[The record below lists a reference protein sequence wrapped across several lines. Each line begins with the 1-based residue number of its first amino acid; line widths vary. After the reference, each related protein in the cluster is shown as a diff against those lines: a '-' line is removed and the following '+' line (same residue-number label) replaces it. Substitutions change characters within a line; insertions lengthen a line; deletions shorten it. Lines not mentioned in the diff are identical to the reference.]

1 MRAIVFSLRG
11 SLAALMLASSFSYWP
26 VLAAQAGQP
35 VVVLENRAGSLS
47 ALAASEVRRYFYLR
61 TGEWLGLKGKVPAN
75 GDAVVIA
82 RKDSPLLR
90 DFAEADT
97 GASQLKNQEYRIK
110 SLSHSSDRLVL
121 IIGGDDLGTL
131 YGAYRFAETLGV
143 RFYLHADVIP
153 DARRAAVLPEVDE
166 VGRPL
171 FALRGVNPWG
181 SHPFGFDAWSAD
193 DYKALCTQLTK
204 MRMNFLGM
212 HCYPEG
218 LPYAEPTVWHGVT
231 NDFDADGRV
240 QFSYVSRYYN
250 TLLKPGWGDFLP
262 KKTSSYSFGAA
273 LLFERDDWAPP
284 VLAGHCPLPVSA
296 ADCNEVFN
304 RMGTQFRDAF
314 QFAKQLGVKTCLG
327 TEAPL
332 TIPKVVQERLRAAG
346 KNPADPAV
354 VREIYEGTFRRIMAS
369 HPLDYYWFWTPEG
382 WTWGDNQADQYT
394 NTVAD
399 IRLAIEAAHNVQAPF
414 QLATCGWVLGPA
426 HDRAAFDRDLPRG
439 IAMAAISRNTGHD
452 PVDTAFAR
460 TAGRETWAIP
470 WLESDNDLGLNAP
483 QLYVG
488 RLRGD
493 AVDAKRYGC
502 AGLMGLH
509 WRTDILAP
517 NVAALAQAAWD
528 QSWKT
533 TGRNQSRW
541 AIDGQVANYPTALV
555 RGTDEELVYRSCRFN
570 MATAGIAL
578 SNGSYKVTLKF
589 CEPHF
594 KAGNERVFDVQL
606 QGRSVLTNL
615 DIHARVGQFAPL
627 DFVFNNVAVTNQA
640 LEVKFIPRKSLPCIS
655 GIAVEGATFTSKFN
669 CGGEAWRDWQADSA
683 AAARDLPCGDFY
695 ADWARGNFGVEAA
708 DDIAAVFTAI
718 DGRVPR
724 AATDGCPVG
733 NLSPDPTPWATL
745 APGYAFVDKLEA
757 LRPRVRGAGNLDRFD
772 YWLNTFKYYRS
783 LAQVRCAM
791 GARQTNEVRR
801 IWGDTYR
808 YLIASASTPG
818 ALAALVTLEN
828 HPGALPQVS
837 AYAPQPW
844 PKGYQGE
851 PRLIV
856 PCVRSLVGRNES
868 LALTAIA
875 LDNQPMK
882 RATLC
887 WRALGQRAWQ
897 TLDLGRVT
905 RAVYR
910 VTLPAA
916 TESFEYYLQAET
928 DGGKRLHW
936 PSTAP
941 DINQTVVVMP

>member
-1 MRAIVFSLRG
+1 MTLASLRR
-11 SLAALMLASSFSYWP
+11 SFSALVMACTLFHAP
-26 VLAAQAGQP
+26 LPAAQAGQP
-35 VVVLENRAGSLS
+35 VVVIENGAAFLPT
-47 ALAASEVRRYFYLR
+47 LAASEVRRYFYLR
-61 TGEWLGLKGKVPAN
+61 TGEWLSLSGEIPESGE
-75 GDAVVIA
+75 AVVVA

-90 DFAEADT
+90 SLAGAET
-97 GASQLKNQEYRIK
+97 GAASLKAQEYQIK
-110 SLSHSSDRLVL
+110 SLSHGKRRLVL

-131 YGAYRFAETLGV
+131 YGAYRFAEKLGV
-143 RFYLHADVIP
+143 RFYLHGDTIP
-153 DARRAAVLPEVDE
+153 DTRMAAVLPEVDE

-193 DYKALCTQLTK
+193 DYKALFAQLTK
-204 MRMNFLGM
+204 MRLNFLGL

-218 LPYAEPTVWHGVT
+218 LPYAEPTVWHGVAS
-231 NDFDADGRV
+231 DFDAEGRV

-250 TLLKPGWGDFLP
+250 TLLTPAWGDFLP
-262 KKTSSYSFGAA
+262 KKTSDYNFGGA

-284 VLAGHCPLPVSA
+284 VLAGLCPLPVSP

-314 QFAKQLGVKTCLG
+314 QFARRLGVKTCLG

-332 TIPKVVQERLRAAG
+332 TIPKAVQERLRAAG
-346 KNPADPAV
+346 KNPADPSV
-354 VREIYEGTFRRIMAS
+354 VREVYEGTFRRIMAS
-369 HPLDYYWFWTPEG
+369 HPLDYYWLWTPEG
-382 WTWGDNQADQYT
+382 WTWGDNKPAQYT
-394 NTVAD
+394 STIAD
-399 IRLAIEAAHNVQAPF
+399 IRLAIEAAKNVQAPF

-426 HDRAAFDRDLPRG
+426 HDRAAFDRDLPKG
-439 IAMAAISRNTGHD
+439 IAMGAISRNTGHD
-452 PVDTAFAR
+452 PVDAAFGR
-460 TAGRETWAIP
+460 IAGRETWAIP

-488 RLRGD
+488 RLRRD
-493 AVDAKRYGC
+493 AVDAKQLGC
-502 AGLMGLH
+502 SGLMGLH
-509 WRTDILAP
+509 WRTEILAP
-517 NVAALAQAAWD
+517 NVSALAQAAWD
-528 QSWKT
+528 QGWET
-533 TGRNQSRW
+533 NGLNQSRW
-541 AIDGQVANYPTALV
+541 AIDGQVANYPNAV
-555 RGTDEELVYRSCRFN
+555 IAGTDEEPVYRSCRYN
-570 MATAGIAL
+570 MASAAL
-578 SNGSYKVTLKF
+578 GLPNGSYNVTLKF
-589 CEPHF
+589 CEPYF

-627 DFVFNNVAVTNQA
+627 DFVFKNVVVTNHA
-640 LEVKFIPRKSLPCIS
+640 LEVKFIPLKSLPCIS
-655 GIAVEGATFTSKFN
+655 GIAVEGAAFTSKLN
-669 CGGEAWRDWQADSA
+669 CGGEAWHVWQGDSA
-683 AAARDLPCGDFY
+683 AVRNLPCGDFY
-695 ADWARGNFGVEAA
+695 ADWARANFGVAAA

-733 NLSPDPTPWATL
+733 NLSPDLTPWTTL
-745 APGYAFVDKLEA
+745 APRYDFVDKLEA

-801 IWGDTYR
+801 IWADTYR
-808 YLIASASTPG
+808 FLLASANTSG
-818 ALAALVTLEN
+818 ALAALVALEG
-828 HPGALPQVS
+828 HPGALPQVTVF
-837 AYAPQPW
+837 AAQPW
-844 PKGYQGE
+844 PKEFEGE

-856 PCVRSLVGRNES
+856 PCVHSLVSRNES
-868 LALTAIA
+868 VALTVIA

-882 RATLC
+882 SAALC
-887 WRALGQRAWQ
+887 WRSLGESAWQ
-897 TLDLGRVT
+897 TLDVPRVT

-916 TESFEYYLQAET
+916 NESFEYYLRAET
-928 DGGKRLHW
+928 ATGKRLHW
-936 PSTAP
+936 PATAP